1 MKEQRYTKSEIQ
13 KLIHEGDNQ
22 SYNGRFGRLKFLLS
36 VENQSS
42 FPTPA
47 LASEYYEEAR
57 LCWYVGAFVASITM
71 VQLAFEEL
79 LRSYYRVIK
88 GVGGRLNC
96 GIKVD
101 KASFSNL
108 IDEAT
113 NDEWISE
120 KEAKLLHNLRKNVR
134 NPYVH
139 VKDFKINNDGKP
151 NYKKPNFFIQY
162 LKIKAP
168 EVIGSDVE
176 NEAKEAIQLLAT
188 LFHEMSRRYGGL

>member
-22 SYNGRFGRLKFLLS
+22 SYNGRFDRLKFLLS
-36 VENQSS
+36 VENQFS

-57 LCWYVGAFVASITM
+57 LCWYVGAFVATITM

-79 LRSYYRVIK
+79 LRSHYRVAK
-88 GVGGRLNC
+88 GVGGKLNC

-101 KASFSNL
+101 QASFSNL

-113 NDEWISE
+113 NDKWILE
-120 KEAKLLHNLRKNVR
+120 EEAKSLHNLRKNVR

-139 VKDFKINNDGKP
+139 VKDVKVNDYGKT
-151 NYKKPNFFIQY
+151 NLKKPNFFIQY

-168 EVIGSDVE
+168 EVIGADVE
-176 NEAKEAIQLLAT
+176 NEAKWAIQLLVT
-188 LFHEMSRRYGGL
+188 LLPKISCRYGGL